1 MEDPVY
7 LSDEH
12 VLSRML
18 ASETRQAEDMQSY
31 FENRLQRDFNEN
43 DRREL
48 AIWMRDVCQAE
59 ECQPDIFPLSMLIVD
74 RFLSFVRTKRT
85 QLQLLGAV
93 ALLLASKLRQTSQ
106 IPAKYLIYYTQD
118 LITLNEL
125 KTWELFVLTTLKW
138 DLALITPV
146 DYLDIYIR
154 KMKLDDDQ
162 LISDIEEETLKMI
175 NQCCLEFQYSLYPP
189 SMIAWAC
196 IVQALET
203 WNLGS
208 EHLNQVTSLKYGPA
222 ARGRHQMISTTAVAA
237 ANTTATGRTTV
248 PSTEALTTPTPAPPP
263 ASTTT
268 SLSNCFED
276 DLGFGFGFRL
286 GIGLGLDTPFHVDAD
301 ADFDG
306 ISEGGGGSLGGQ
318 VSAWN
323 HHRQQTVAFN

>member
-18 ASETRQAEDMQSY
+18 ASETRQEMESY
-31 FENRLQRDFNEN
+31 FETRLQRDFNEN

-93 ALLLASKLRQTSQ
+93 ALLLASKFRQTSQ
-106 IPAKYLIYYTQD
+106 IPARHLIYYTQD

-146 DYLDIYIR
+146 DYLDILIKR
-154 KMKLDDDQ
+154 MKLDDEQ
-162 LISDIEEETLKMI
+162 MISDIEEEAQRMVI
-175 NQCCLEFQYSLYPP
+175 ECCLGE
-189 SMIAWAC
+189 
-196 IVQALET
+196 
-203 WNLGS
+203 
-208 EHLNQVTSLKYGPA
+208 
-222 ARGRHQMISTTAVAA
+222 
-237 ANTTATGRTTV
+237 
-248 PSTEALTTPTPAPPP
+248 
-263 ASTTT
+263 
-268 SLSNCFED
+268 
-276 DLGFGFGFRL
+276 
-286 GIGLGLDTPFHVDAD
+286 
-301 ADFDG
+301 
-306 ISEGGGGSLGGQ
+306 
-318 VSAWN
+318 
-323 HHRQQTVAFN
+323 